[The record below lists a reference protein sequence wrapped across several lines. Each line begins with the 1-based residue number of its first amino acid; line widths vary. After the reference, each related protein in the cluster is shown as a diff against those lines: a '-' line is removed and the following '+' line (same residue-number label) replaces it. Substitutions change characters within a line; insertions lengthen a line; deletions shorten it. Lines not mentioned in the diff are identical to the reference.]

1 MQLSCYQ
8 LKTDGYKLTSYIIV
22 TTKEKPKLDIQMI
35 KRKESKQNTS
45 KHHHQQKLMKK
56 ESKKITKQSEINEQ
70 SNDGKYQYLC

>member
-1 MQLSCYQ
+1 
-8 LKTDGYKLTSYIIV
+8 
-22 TTKEKPKLDIQMI
+22 MI